1 MGSTPYCPY
10 FIGRH
15 FPYIP
20 FTRYF
25 SSALLGLA
33 LKYTFKNE
41 EDGKG
46 EVTSFG
52 ALCTAMSATVGT
64 GNIVG
69 IATAV
74 VAGGPGALFWMWLAA
89 LFGMATKFSEGLL
102 AVKFRTMTK
111 KAMF

>member
-1 MGSTPYCPY
+1 MEE
-10 FIGRH
+10 
-15 FPYIP
+15 
-20 FTRYF
+20 FTAIL
-25 SSALLGLA
+25 SAIDSVIWGPPLIALILLGGIFLTFRLRGLQFRTLGLA

-74 VAGGPGALFWMWLAA
+74 VAGGPGALFWM
-89 LFGMATKFSEGLL
+89 
-102 AVKFRTMTK
+102 
-111 KAMF
+111 